1 MSQEIKVNFL
11 LFVKRDVCIIL
22 LNLEKNL
29 LSICQI
35 ILGNASNSVQGGKK
49 ENSSS
54 CSQSGKPIVSA
65 IINMPVS
72 EAI

>member
-1 MSQEIKVNFL
+1 MYYYDFESRSYFT
-11 LFVKRDVCIIL
+11 F
-22 LNLEKNL
+22 NLSK
-29 LSICQI
+29 
-35 ILGNASNSVQGGKK
+35 ILGNASNSIQGGKK